1 MSKKR
6 KKKKK
11 SRLVLIFLL
20 IALVL
25 LFVALFLSF
34 QIWKVFEK
42 KEIQRIEIIDG
53 CSLFMEQILHQIRD
67 IPDCENSC
75 RSECYLLS
83 KEFYEV
89 EFQEPLEGCNTCI
102 CYCK

>member
-6 KKKKK
+6 KKVKKTK
-11 SRLVLIFLL
+11 LIITFLL

-25 LFVALFLSF
+25 LFAALFFSF
-34 QIWKVFEK
+34 KLWKLFEK
-42 KEIQRIEIIDG
+42 QEVQRLEIIDG
-53 CSLFMEQILHQIRD
+53 CSLFMGNILHQIRD

-75 RSECYLLS
+75 RSECYILN
-83 KEFYEV
+83 KNFYEV
-89 EFQEPLEGCNTCI
+89 EFQESQEGCNTCV